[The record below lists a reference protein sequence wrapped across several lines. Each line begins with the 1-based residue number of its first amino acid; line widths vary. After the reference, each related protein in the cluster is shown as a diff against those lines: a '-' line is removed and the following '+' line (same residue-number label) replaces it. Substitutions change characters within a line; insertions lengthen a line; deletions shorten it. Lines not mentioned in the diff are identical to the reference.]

1 MSLSQTL
8 WQANLDLA
16 EANVYNPFVQGLAD
30 GSLPRERFAYYV
42 GQDAFFLESFARAYA
57 VCAARAP
64 HWRAFG
70 EFHELAAGVLEELKL
85 HGHYAETWGVNIS
98 EVQPGQTT
106 RLYVDFLI
114 STAWS
119 RDLGE
124 TVCAMAPCM
133 CVYAHVGQ
141 QLAVGGVPEHL
152 YGDWIRTYSDPGFAA
167 LARQLE
173 ALVDRYATDTPANR
187 AAYRYAMTC
196 ERDFFQAAWEHTEG
210 T

>member
-1 MSLSQTL
+1 MTLSRTL
-8 WQANLDLA
+8 WQANADLA
-16 EANVYNPFVQGLAD
+16 EACLQNPFVQGIAD
-30 GSLPRERFAYYV
+30 GSLPRARFAYYV

-64 HWRAFG
+64 DWRAFG

-85 HGHYAETWGVNIS
+85 HGRYADGWGVDIAS
-98 EVQPGQTT
+98 VQPGQAT

-133 CVYAHVGQ
+133 CLYAYLGQ
-141 QLAVGGVPEHL
+141 ELAAKGIPDHA
-152 YGDWIRTYSDPGFAA
+152 YGDWIRTYSDPEFAA
-167 LARQLE
+167 LARRLE
-173 ALVDRYATDTPANR
+173 ALVDSHVADTPANR
-187 AAYRYAMTC
+187 AAYRYAMDC
-196 ERDFFQAAWEHTEG
+196 ERAFFQAAWAQP
-210 T
+210 